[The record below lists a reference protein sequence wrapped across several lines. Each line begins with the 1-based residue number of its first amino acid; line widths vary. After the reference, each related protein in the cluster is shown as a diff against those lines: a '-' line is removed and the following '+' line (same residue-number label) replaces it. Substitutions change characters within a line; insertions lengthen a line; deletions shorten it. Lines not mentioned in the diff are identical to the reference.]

1 MAWRETRVTGV
12 SRHLGS
18 PIPADRSTPAS
29 WILRFRRE
37 RQSLELSV
45 DLTRYPANSTT
56 QQSDKILMGDR
67 TFEVSEVRRDCQSRV
82 VRLLASG
89 GLDNTEDG

>member
-1 MAWRETRVTGV
+1 M
-12 SRHLGS
+12 
-18 PIPADRSTPAS
+18 
-29 WILRFRRE
+29 
-37 RQSLELSV
+37 SV